1 MDCSCD
7 YEQPEF
13 FVREKHKARLQH
25 CCSECRRTISPGEE
39 YERVRGKWDGDVLT
53 FKMCC
58 RCMSLRDHITAHVP
72 CFCWPFSGLLEEA
85 RETVKYLPPEATG
98 SGLLFE
104 LGRIAVAI
112 RRTQKF
118 VKAAQP

>member
-53 FKMCC
+53 EKRSDTC
-58 RCMSLRDHITAHVP
+58 RRRLPDLAC
-72 CFCWPFSGLLEEA
+72 
-85 RETVKYLPPEATG
+85 YLN
-98 SGLLFE
+98 
-104 LGRIAVAI
+104 LGALPLQSNER
-112 RRTQKF
+112 QNL
-118 VKAAQP
+118 